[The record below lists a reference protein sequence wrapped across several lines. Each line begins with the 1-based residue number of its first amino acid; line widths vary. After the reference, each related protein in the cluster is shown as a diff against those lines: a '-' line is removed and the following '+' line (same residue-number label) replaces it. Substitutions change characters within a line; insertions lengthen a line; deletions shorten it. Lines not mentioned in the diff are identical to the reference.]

1 MAKLTAAEYETFIK
15 FMMRTTSE
23 NDAEALTA
31 LRKAN
36 AVLKKQGVT
45 WSDLCRRLVTVISGE
60 NPHGP
65 ADDEEF
71 GEDRFSRN
79 VERDYG
85 PMAGEPSRGA
95 PPRRTRDVEQEEG
108 ARAEVAKIEQAF
120 ETIETTVNKNS
131 GFWKTLMDYKDQWN
145 TKHFL
150 SPRQKEV
157 LFNATV
163 PRGRR

>member
-1 MAKLTAAEYETFIK
+1 MPKLTTAEYDTFIK

-45 WSDLCRRLVTVISGE
+45 WNDLCRRLVTVISGE

-79 VERDYG
+79 VEQDYG
-85 PMAGEPSRGA
+85 NLAGA
-95 PPRRTRDVEQEEG
+95 PPPSRKTRDVEREEG
-108 ARAEVAKIEQAF
+108 ARAEVERIEAAF
-120 ETIETTVNKNS
+120 ETIKTTVNKNS
-131 GFWKTLMDYKDQWN
+131 GFWKTLMDYQDQWN

>member
-1 MAKLTAAEYETFIK
+1 VAKLTAAEYETFIK

-71 GEDRFSRN
+71 GQDRFSRN
-79 VERDYG
+79 VEQDYG
-85 PMAGEPSRGA
+85 NLAGS
-95 PPRRTRDVEQEEG
+95 PPPGRKTRDVEREEG
-108 ARAEVAKIEQAF
+108 ARAEVARIDEAF

-157 LFNATV
+157 LFNATK